1 MTARLPPGPPLPTLV
16 QSLLLR
22 FYWPRYVAACGRR
35 YGKAFTLKVTSLGP
49 LVFLADPQ
57 DIKEVFAG
65 DDCSY
70 RAGEANAVLRGL
82 LGENSLLVLDG
93 DLHREWR
100 RLLLLALGRDAVAH
114 HTDMITDIT
123 AANIRSW
130 PTDRQFRAAPRLQQ
144 ITLEV
149 ILRAVIGATDPAR
162 LTELRQVIPRILTM
176 SPFATLAV
184 AYPDLRRRLPWRSV
198 NRDFELLDRI
208 LFAEIA
214 DRRADP
220 DLDARTDVLAILMR
234 TAPETMCGQ
243 SITDAALRD
252 QLMTLLV
259 AGHDTIAA
267 ALSWTVERLVRNP
280 TVLNEA
286 RRAANASAAGDPAGD
301 DYLDGLLK
309 ESLRIRPVVFNVA
322 RAIHRPVELAG
333 YSLPA
338 GISVAPAIGLVHACP
353 DSYPE
358 PTRFEPERF
367 ISDRVDPSTWI
378 PFGGGNRRCPGAAF
392 AMFEMR
398 IVLRELLCRVDFNL
412 TEGSGERQRV
422 KHVTLVPHRGARIS
436 LGSVRPGGCALPKER
451 SNRRQHQDHRTP

>member
-1 MTARLPPGPPLPTLV
+1 MKGRLPPGPRLPTLV
-16 QSLLLR
+16 QSILLR
-22 FYWPRYVAACGRR
+22 FYWPRFVAACERR

-49 LVFLADPQ
+49 VVFLADPQ
-57 DIKEVFAG
+57 DIKAVFTG
-65 DDCSY
+65 DQSAY

-82 LGENSLLVLDG
+82 LGDNSLLVLDG

-100 RLLLLALGRDAVAH
+100 RLLLTALGRDAVAR
-114 HTDMITDIT
+114 HTDTIIEVTE
-123 AANIRSW
+123 ANVRSW
-130 PTDRQFRAAPRLQQ
+130 PLDRQFPVARRLQQ

-162 LTELRQVIPRILTM
+162 LTDLREVIPRLLNM
-176 SPFATLAV
+176 SAFATLAV

-198 NRDFELLDRI
+198 NRDFELLDQI
-208 LFAEIA
+208 LLAEIA

-220 DLDARTDVLAILMR
+220 ELDARTDVLAILVR
-234 TAPETMCGQ
+234 TGMIGGRA
-243 SITDAALRD
+243 ITDAELRD
-252 QLMTLLV
+252 QLVTLLV

-280 TVLNEA
+280 VVLQEA
-286 RRAANASAAGDPAGD
+286 RRAAHASAAGDPAGD

-309 ESLRIRPVVFNVA
+309 ESLRIRTVVFNVA

-338 GISVAPAIGLVHACP
+338 GVTVAPAIGLVHACP
-353 DSYPE
+353 DLYPE
-358 PTRFEPERF
+358 PKRFVPERF
-367 ISDRVDPSTWI
+367 TSDRVSPSMWI

-392 AMFEMR
+392 GMFEMR

-412 TEGSGERQRV
+412 IDDGGERQRV

-436 LGSVRPGGCALPKER
+436 VASVGR
-451 SNRRQHQDHRTP
+451 

>member
-1 MTARLPPGPPLPTLV
+1 MKGRLPPGPRLPTLV
-16 QSLLLR
+16 QSILLR
-22 FYWPRYVAACGRR
+22 FYWPRFVAACERR

-49 LVFLADPQ
+49 VVFLADPQ
-57 DIKEVFAG
+57 DIKAVFTG
-65 DDCSY
+65 DQSAY

-82 LGENSLLVLDG
+82 LGDNSLLVLDG

-100 RLLLLALGRDAVAH
+100 RLLLTALGRDAVAR
-114 HTDMITDIT
+114 HTDTIIEVTE
-123 AANIRSW
+123 ANVRSW
-130 PTDRQFRAAPRLQQ
+130 PLDRQFPVARRLQQ

-162 LTELRQVIPRILTM
+162 LTDLREVIPRLLNM
-176 SPFATLAV
+176 SAFATLAV
-184 AYPDLRRRLPWRSV
+184 AYHDLRRRLPWRSV
-198 NRDFELLDRI
+198 NRDFEFLDQILL
-208 LFAEIA
+208 AEIA

-220 DLDARTDVLAILMR
+220 ELDARTDVLAILVR
-234 TAPETMCGQ
+234 TGMIGGRA
-243 SITDAALRD
+243 ITDAELRD
-252 QLMTLLV
+252 QLVTLLV

-280 TVLNEA
+280 VVLQEA
-286 RRAANASAAGDPAGD
+286 RRAAHASAAGDPAGD

-309 ESLRIRPVVFNVA
+309 ESLRIRTVVFNVA

-338 GISVAPAIGLVHACP
+338 GVTVAPAIGLVHACP
-353 DSYPE
+353 DLYPE
-358 PTRFEPERF
+358 PKRFVPERF
-367 ISDRVDPSTWI
+367 TSDRVSPSMWI

-392 AMFEMR
+392 GMFEMR

-412 TEGSGERQRV
+412 IDDGGERQRV

-436 LGSVRPGGCALPKER
+436 VASVGR
-451 SNRRQHQDHRTP
+451 

>member
-1 MTARLPPGPPLPTLV
+1 M
-16 QSLLLR
+16 
-22 FYWPRYVAACGRR
+22 
-35 YGKAFTLKVTSLGP
+35 
-49 LVFLADPQ
+49 VFLADPQ
-57 DIKEVFAG
+57 DIKAVFTG
-65 DDCSY
+65 DQSAY

-82 LGENSLLVLDG
+82 LGDNSLLVLDG

-100 RLLLLALGRDAVAH
+100 RLLLTALGRDAVAR
-114 HTDMITDIT
+114 HTDTIIEVTE
-123 AANIRSW
+123 ANVRSW
-130 PTDRQFRAAPRLQQ
+130 PLDRQFPVARRLQQ

-162 LTELRQVIPRILTM
+162 LTDLREVIPRLLNM
-176 SPFATLAV
+176 SAFATLAV

-198 NRDFELLDRI
+198 NRDFELLDQI
-208 LFAEIA
+208 LLAEIA

-220 DLDARTDVLAILMR
+220 ELDARTDVLAILVR
-234 TAPETMCGQ
+234 TGMIGGRA
-243 SITDAALRD
+243 ITDAELRD
-252 QLMTLLV
+252 QLVTLLV

-280 TVLNEA
+280 VVLQEA
-286 RRAANASAAGDPAGD
+286 RRAAHASAAGDPAGD

-309 ESLRIRPVVFNVA
+309 ESLRIRTVVFNVA

-338 GISVAPAIGLVHACP
+338 GVTVAPAIGLVHACP
-353 DSYPE
+353 DLYPE
-358 PTRFEPERF
+358 PKRFVPERF
-367 ISDRVDPSTWI
+367 TSDRVSPSMWI

-392 AMFEMR
+392 GMFEMR

-412 TEGSGERQRV
+412 IDDGGERQRV

-436 LGSVRPGGCALPKER
+436 VASVGR
-451 SNRRQHQDHRTP
+451 